1 MKMII
6 GIKIDDQFGPVIIVG
21 TGGIYAELIN
31 DSVTLL
37 LPLTKSIILKAI
49 NDLKISK
56 LLKGYRGKPKGD
68 IKSLVQTI
76 MKLGTLAEKN
86 ASRLIE
92 AGYSIEEV
100 ATVTGHKDLNVLWQV
115 YTKIT
120 PDHLV
125 EKDMLNKSK

>member
-1 MKMII
+1 MIQDQIAEMII

-37 LPLTKSIILKAI
+37 PPLTKSIILKAI

-68 IKSLVQTI
+68 IEAIVQTI
-76 MKLGTLAEKN
+76 MKLETLAEKN

-92 AGYSIEEV
+92 ADINPLIVRAKGKGVIAADALIHYLEDI
-100 ATVTGHKDLNVLWQV
+100 K
-115 YTKIT
+115 
-120 PDHLV
+120 
-125 EKDMLNKSK
+125 